1 MKRLAL
7 LSAGLLMAAPAAAQQ
22 PAPTD
27 SSQVHVVRPG
37 DTLWGI
43 SQQYLGD
50 PFQWPRIFQQNRPPI
65 DDPDLIYPAERLR
78 IPGLLA
84 RNPEESAPA
93 PAPASAVVQPVVPEH
108 TVFYGVQRVQSS
120 GGGIMA
126 ESEAQPRV
134 VTAGDFYRAGRLVP
148 ESAVNAIGHLVQ
160 VVSPSVVPMQ
170 IPPQIQPYDKV
181 FAQLSPDAGAR
192 VGDRYLL
199 LRPDRRIGTLGRI
212 YISTGEASV
221 SAVDGGVATV
231 VVDRM
236 FDRVMPGD
244 LLVPL
249 DRFAVAPGAPR
260 PASDLSGHLVA
271 LERPTPVVSVQ
282 DLGFVDLGR
291 SAGVQEGDEFA
302 VVLPPEQES
311 WGVRPEVV
319 IARLQVVRVAEQ
331 TSTVRVTE
339 MEQPAL
345 RAGLP
350 VRRVARM
357 P

>member
-65 DDPDLIYPAERLR
+65 HDPDLIYPAERLR

-84 RNPEESAPA
+84 RNPA
-93 PAPASAVVQPVVPEH
+93 APASAPPAAAAAAQAAVPEH

-120 GGGIMA
+120 GGIMA
-126 ESEAQPRV
+126 ESEVQPRV

-148 ESAVNAIGHLVQ
+148 ESAVSAVGHLVQ

-170 IPPQIQPYDKV
+170 IQPQIQPYDKV
-181 FAQLSPDAGAR
+181 FAQLSAAGVR

-212 YISTGEASV
+212 YLSTGEASV
-221 SAVDGGVATV
+221 SAVDAGVATV

-249 DRFAVAPGAPR
+249 DRFAVATGAPR
-260 PASDLSGHLVA
+260 PASDLAGHLVA
-271 LERPTPVVSVQ
+271 LERPTPVATVQ

-331 TSTVRVTE
+331 TSTVRVTQL
-339 MEQPAL
+339 EQPAL